1 MSTLTYLERRGELE
15 VYFDRTAA
23 DAWARLTSSA
33 PLGRIRATVRAGRN
47 EMRNT
52 LLGYLPPDLSG
63 ARLLDAGCG
72 TGALSLEAAER
83 DATVLAIDLSSTLV
97 SLAHER
103 TCARTGPGH
112 VEFRVGDMLDPA
124 LGEFDH
130 IVAMDSL
137 IHYGARDVMDVLAE
151 LASRTRRSLLFTFA
165 PRTPLLMAM
174 WTAGRVFP
182 RKNRAPALEPIAE
195 SVLRRCVSR
204 DPRLAGFR
212 VGRTRLIDRGFYKSQ
227 AMELVRG

>member
-23 DAWARLTSSA
+23 DAWARLTSTA
-33 PLGRIRATVRAGRN
+33 PVGRIRATVRAGRN
-47 EMRNT
+47 EMRRA
-52 LLGYLPPDLSG
+52 LLDYLPRDLSG

-72 TGALSLEAAER
+72 TGAFSLEAAER
-83 DATVLAIDLSSTLV
+83 GARVLATDLSPTMIA
-97 SLAHER
+97 LANDR
-103 TCARTGPGH
+103 TRARTGSGC

-124 LGEFDH
+124 LGEFEH

-137 IHYGARDVMDVLAE
+137 IHYGAHDVMEVLAG
-151 LASRTRRSLLFTFA
+151 LAPRTHRSLLFTFA
-165 PRTPLLMAM
+165 PRTFILMAM
-174 WTAGRVFP
+174 WATGRLFP

-204 DPRLAGFR
+204 DPRLAGFS

-227 AMELVRG
+227 AMELVRR